1 MAVVNGRRE
10 HVDGMTISTYLD
22 EKGYDPQRVAVEI
35 GGEILPKIAYSCT
48 VMNAEDSV
56 EIVAFVGGG

>member
-1 MAVVNGRRE
+1 MAVINGQPE
-10 HVDGMTISTYLD
+10 QVEGMTITSYLV
-22 EKGYDPQRVAVEI
+22 EKGYDPARVAVEI
-35 GGEILPKIAYSCT
+35 GGEILPKIAYSRT